1 MTLCYRVICLSLYDI
16 MLQSDMM
23 ISIWHY
29 VTEWYVYLFMTL
41 YGRVVWWSL
50 YDIILQSGMMI
61 SLSRTSLISQSM
73 TDLYR
78 SSDNLS
84 SSGWVD
90 CLIFS
95 EISNKNSKYFV
106 HRFSIIDFKLNRV
119 VGFYFSHDLP
129 CFKYS
134 IPIINIS
141 LYYIMFHITRPIPY

>member
-1 MTLCYRVICLSLYDI
+1 MVSLSHYNTKRYNLFMTLCY
-16 MLQSDMM
+16 
-23 ISIWHY
+23 
-29 VTEWYVYLFMTL
+29 
-41 YGRVVWWSL
+41 RVVWWSL

-84 SSGWVD
+84 SSGWVE

-141 LYYIMFHITRPIPY
+141 LCSSYNSPDTILGTCYMLSSGSVCPKVVR